1 MFEIAKI
8 QYKEAKGDIDELNQN
23 IKFIDTANKKG
34 SENDFTSLKR
44 KHFYDLADCHFKKA
58 TDKEK
63 AEKLSEAIQGYNTA
77 KDYAEKSDN
86 KAVQYNSVARIEIC
100 KLKSLSIQFI

>member
-1 MFEIAKI
+1 R
-8 QYKEAKGDIDELNQN
+8 
-23 IKFIDTANKKG
+23 T
-34 SENDFTSLKR
+34 
-44 KHFYDLADCHFKKA
+44 KHFYQLSESYFKKA
-58 TDKEK
+58 IEKEK
-63 AEKLSEAIQGYNTA
+63 SDKLSEAIQQYNTA